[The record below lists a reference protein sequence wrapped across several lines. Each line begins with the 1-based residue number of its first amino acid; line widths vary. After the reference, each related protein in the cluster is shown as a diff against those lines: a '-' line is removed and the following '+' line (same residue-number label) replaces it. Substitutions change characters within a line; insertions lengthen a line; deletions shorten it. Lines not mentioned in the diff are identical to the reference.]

1 LERIFFMSES
11 QQGSP
16 STLDHLLQ
24 IPTRAPLTHDL
35 ERIAGASN
43 SDQPLSVLWIDLDK
57 FKQVNDL
64 HGHEAGDEVLQGVA
78 SVIRILC
85 ARKGQPYR
93 YGGDEIVVLLPDHSR
108 HEAASLAERIRQRVE
123 RLSFKRYPENITI
136 SIGIASYPEPTVEIG
151 QLLGNADAAMYMAKD
166 LGGNIARAAGA
177 QVHDPGDATGE
188 KSVRLVRSDV
198 ASRVEAVELWMT
210 LQQAND
216 RSYGILL
223 ESDNDEDVTVEGI
236 SLRSGTLY
244 LCRFAKPKEP
254 GDWLVPARS
263 RKHISGEFPS
273 DPIAT
278 LRTKNPDLLS
288 GTIIELDIVARVR
301 ILGRPRTLSHTIL
314 ATADYGGRRITQY
327 SP

>member
-1 LERIFFMSES
+1 MSEFPQAS
-11 QQGSP
+11 ESP
-16 STLDHLLQ
+16 LDHVLQ
-24 IPTRAPLTHDL
+24 IPTRATLTNDL
-35 ERIAGASN
+35 ETLADTSN
-43 SDQPLSVLWIDLDK
+43 AEQPLSVLWIDLDK

-78 SVIRILC
+78 SVVRMLC

-93 YGGDEIVVLLPDHSR
+93 YGGDEIVVLLPDHST

-123 RLSFKRYPENITI
+123 RLSFRRYPENITI
-136 SIGIASYPEPTVEIG
+136 SIGIASYPEPTAELD

-166 LGGNIARAAGA
+166 LGGNIVRAAGA
-177 QVHDPGDATGE
+177 QVHEAGTTGE
-188 KSVRLVRSDV
+188 PSFRLIRSDV

-210 LQQAND
+210 LQHAND
-216 RSYGILL
+216 RSYGIRL

-254 GDWLVPARS
+254 GDWLVAAHS
-263 RKHISGEFPS
+263 RKHISGDFPS
-273 DPIAT
+273 DPITT
-278 LRTKNPDLLS
+278 LRTKDPGLAS
-288 GTIIELDIVARVR
+288 GTAIEIDIVARVR
-301 ILGRPRTLSHTIL
+301 ILGRLRTLSHTIL
-314 ATADYGGRRITQY
+314 ATADYGGRRITQF

>member
-1 LERIFFMSES
+1 MSES
-11 QQGSP
+11 PQASQSP
-16 STLDHLLQ
+16 LDDLLQ
-24 IPTRAPLTHDL
+24 IPTRAKFTSDL
-35 ERIAGASN
+35 ETLAGAS
-43 SDQPLSVLWIDLDK
+43 SLDQPLSVLWIDLDK

-78 SVIRILC
+78 SVLRMLC

-93 YGGDEIVVLLPDHSR
+93 YGGDEIVVLLPDHSI

-123 RLSFKRYPENITI
+123 RLSFKRFPENITI
-136 SIGIASYPEPTVEIG
+136 SIGIASYPEPTAKLD
-151 QLLGNADAAMYMAKD
+151 QLLGNSDAAMYTAKD
-166 LGGNIARAAGA
+166 LGGNMVRAAGA
-177 QVHDPGDATGE
+177 QVREPGITGE
-188 KSVRLVRSDV
+188 QSVRLVRSDV

-210 LQQAND
+210 LQQANY

-223 ESDNDEDVTVEGI
+223 ESDNDEDLTVEGI

-244 LCRFAKPKEP
+244 LCQFAKPKEP

-273 DPIAT
+273 DPITT
-278 LRTKNPDLLS
+278 LMTKDPDLQS
-288 GTIIELDIVARVR
+288 GTTIELDIVARVR
-301 ILGRPRTLSHTIL
+301 ILGRLRTLSHTIL

>member
-1 LERIFFMSES
+1 MSES
-11 QQGSP
+11 PEAPP
-16 STLDHLLQ
+16 SLLDDLLQ
-24 IPTRAPLTHDL
+24 IPTRATLTQDL
-35 ERIAGASN
+35 DRLAGAS
-43 SDQPLSVLWIDLDK
+43 SPDQPLSVLWIDLDK

-78 SVIRILC
+78 SVLRILC

-93 YGGDEIVVLLPDHSR
+93 YGGDEIVILLPDHSTQ
-108 HEAASLAERIRQRVE
+108 EAASLAERIRQRVE
-123 RLSFKRYPENITI
+123 RLSFKCYPENITI
-136 SIGIASYPEPTVEIG
+136 SVGIASYPEPTADID

-166 LGGNIARAAGA
+166 LGGNTVRAAGTK
-177 QVHDPGDATGE
+177 VHEPSAIGE
-188 KSVRLVRSDV
+188 SSVRLVRSDV

-223 ESDNDEDVTVEGI
+223 ESDNDEDVAVEGI

-244 LCRFAKPKEP
+244 LCQFAKPKEP

-278 LRTKNPDLLS
+278 LRTKNPDLRS
-288 GTIIELDIVARVR
+288 GTTIELDIVARVR
-301 ILGRPRTLSHTIL
+301 ILGRLRTLSHTIL